1 MKYLKSRSQFIE
13 NRRNKLITEE
23 KKYNLILE
31 GGLENDLKW
40 GDTVVGRIFASMFR
54 VAKMGV
60 DIKRIEGA
68 GNALRQLFL
77 NATREGFKD
86 PKLKEDLE
94 TIENNIKLTGYV
106 DGLIEQ
112 LKAANVKNIQQ
123 YIIGIPD
130 DVTPEVLSI
139 ISGSYNFTNPK
150 SPKNKDKEVIDV
162 LLSIESWEEEE
173 QEEEEE
179 SSEEDK
185 NVPVNNDSLIKN
197 IKENLKELKNII
209 DNRPTENQEVI
220 KKPKPDEE
228 FKRDTS
234 GEETKKNTSNKEI
247 TKQNSSI
254 QWNLTNESNIDDI
267 HYNESLKNLIN
278 KIDGLKTTRKF
289 IDRLFKVEDKI
300 LINIYKT
307 IHGGLKANTYSSIPL
322 FKESVDDVSVS
333 NNISD
338 ISKEIAMFYK
348 FTEQYENHK
357 NFYDKMVVIGKSL
370 ESFNSSMK
378 KIRLELDNKS
388 TNESVF
394 SDFEQKDNDETNIN
408 VEDNT
413 IKNIKKSD
421 GSIKY
426 MLWFNNKI
434 LPIQKNL
441 INLLKNV
448 EEEQEKLNK
457 EAEKNIYILDVIE
470 IIKIFKKASRLYIKT
485 QIPSNRTDGKITTF
499 RANNWEKLDGDS
511 VNPNRPQDSGPFRNI
526 KLYEKWSKI
535 VLDIVNEFDYMLKP
549 DTSMVRLSDNSEP
562 IKPKRSIYD
571 FIIDALEGDKISG
584 NGKTT
589 SKSNQLEF
597 LKGYF
602 GDKVAET
609 PVATEIT
616 TTPYNDDNTPKPDK
630 KDSDLFKE
638 VNKIDTSESNLY
650 RITLDKYVQ
659 TPEMGLDKYI
669 YLYYRVQDGS
679 NKAIYLF
686 EDNKIITNNR
696 IDANLTFDIKNTK
709 NTKTYF
715 WISQLSDN
723 FRTGQLNKFD
733 VIKKPDGDVE
743 TISPNSINITKIE
756 KYNNKEQMKLSF
768 GTIKG
773 FGSIQDVKN
782 LNNIKNRFGN

>member
-220 KKPKPDEE
+220 KKPTPDEE

-234 GEETKKNTSNKEI
+234 GGETKKNTSNKEMI
-247 TKQNSSI
+247 KQNSSI

-485 QIPSNRTDGKITTF
+485 RIPSNRSGGKITTF
-499 RANNWEKLDGDS
+499 RSNNWETTSGGTVDPDRPDG
-511 VNPNRPQDSGPFRNI
+511 GPFRNI

-535 VLDIVNEFDYMLKP
+535 VLDIVNEFDYMLKR

-562 IKPKRSIYD
+562 IKPDKSIYD
-571 FIIDALEGDKISG
+571 FIIQALEGDKISG
-584 NGKTT
+584 VGKGT

-597 LKGYF
+597 LEGYF
-602 GDKVAET
+602 GKVPENLSK
-609 PVATEIT
+609 EFGKLG
-616 TTPYNDDNTPKPDK
+616 YDNEPSSPKSD
-630 KDSDLFKE
+630 DLFKE

-650 RITLDKYVQ
+650 RITLDKSISSSIGYY
-659 TPEMGLDKYI
+659 KYI
-669 YLYYRVQDGS
+669 YLYHRVKDGD
-679 NKAIYLF
+679 KVIYLF
-686 EDNKIITNNR
+686 EDNKIIEDNKQKDLKFGLKSPGS
-696 IDANLTFDIKNTK
+696 IDD
-709 NTKTYF
+709 YF
-715 WISQLSDN
+715 WISKLSEN
-723 FRTGQLNKFD
+723 FTSSKDLKDFE
-733 VIKKPDGDVE
+733 VIK
-743 TISPNSINITKIE
+743 SPSGNPELIKSDIKVTKIE
-756 KYNNKEQMKLSF
+756 KYRDDKKRMILNF